1 MSGLPGNFRAL
12 LPKRC
17 GPIFPAGTPG
27 VHLSSTHAE
36 EITMRQDVVPRLGDS
51 LEALK
56 RDRHRGRVPRD
67 VVRAVEREHGGGLVG
82 AARLDAG
89 AHVARTALINTA
101 MLTKDEE
108 TFLQFAPLGEARY
121 KAIAD
126 AYAIYAA
133 GEVGQL

>member
-1 MSGLPGNFRAL
+1 MQ
-12 LPKRC
+12 
-17 GPIFPAGTPG
+17 
-27 VHLSSTHAE
+27 
-36 EITMRQDVVPRLGDS
+36 QDVVPRLGDS
-51 LEALK
+51 LDAL
-56 RDRHRGRVPRD
+56 RSGRNYRRVPRD
-67 VVRAVEREHGGGLVG
+67 VVRAVEREHGRGLVG

-133 GEVGQL
+133 GEVGNL